1 MSFWKRLFGRDKKK
15 EESFEDPAYD
25 VEAMT
30 ESLAAWED
38 RHFPQN
44 AKSRKKPEYR
54 YQVYYTDS
62 GREISLKS
70 VRFETEEPPSRD
82 DSIIPNLVREFLPL
96 FGLSGTPLSAVIR
109 SERDTLSAVLASYQ
123 EQRQRLQTM
132 SPEIRQDPFFQTI
145 RQVIY
150 MKLRIMYNEL
160 SFLQSD
166 RLTDKAYVV
175 QCLTTFRRLLND
187 LRDTNSK
194 MGDYMLSLSRMA
206 YEDVTRELEEI
217 RCGAS
222 AMLEVANQQVR
233 M

>member
-1 MSFWKRLFGRDKKK
+1 MSFWKRLFGRGKKK
-15 EESFEDPAYD
+15 EESFEDPAYN

-30 ESLAAWED
+30 EALAAWED
-38 RHFPQN
+38 QHFPPN

-54 YQVYYTDS
+54 YQVYVTDS

-70 VRFETEEPPSRD
+70 VRFKTEQEETPDNSL
-82 DSIIPNLVREFLPL
+82 IPNLVRELLPL
-96 FGLSGTPLSAVIR
+96 FGLSGTPLSAVIL

-123 EQRQRLQTM
+123 EQRQRLASM

-150 MKLRIMYNEL
+150 MKLRIMFNEL

-166 RLTDKAYVV
+166 RLHDMDYVV
-175 QCLTTFRRLLND
+175 QCLTTFRRLMND

-194 MGDYMLSLSRMA
+194 MGDYMLSLSRME
-206 YEDVTRELEEI
+206 YEDVSRELEEI

-222 AMLEVANQQVR
+222 AMLDVANQQVR

>member
-1 MSFWKRLFGRDKKK
+1 MSFWKRLFGRGKQK

-30 ESLAAWED
+30 QALAEWEEK
-38 RHFPQN
+38 HFPQT

-70 VRFETEEPPSRD
+70 VRFRTEEEPVQD
-82 DSIIPNLVREFLPL
+82 NSIIPNLVRELLPL
-96 FGLSGTPLSAVIR
+96 FGISGTPLSSVLR

-132 SPEIRQDPFFQTI
+132 SPQIRQDPFFQTI

-150 MKLRIMYNEL
+150 MKLRIMFNEL

-166 RLTDKAYVV
+166 RLTDMDYIV
-175 QCLTTFRRLLND
+175 QCLTTFRRLMND

-194 MGDYMLSLSRMA
+194 MGDYLLALSRME
-206 YEDVTRELEEI
+206 YEDVSRQLEEI

-222 AMLEVANQQVR
+222 AMLDVANQQIG